1 MSDDDAVHA
10 ERIRILE
17 RQVEIL
23 TVHLR
28 TAGDTID
35 GLRREVRDLEALHDR
50 TLRSRLGRSVR
61 RLLGLPQH
69 RRREFPPSG
78 TLNLPPQVD

>member
-1 MSDDDAVHA
+1 MSSDEATQGD
-10 ERIRILE
+10 RIRILE

-23 TVHLR
+23 TAHLR

-50 TLRSRLGRSVR
+50 TLRPSRDRSVR

-69 RRREFPPSG
+69 QRQEFPLA
-78 TLNLPPQVD
+78 TRELPPQVD

>member
-1 MSDDDAVHA
+1 MSSDEATQGD
-10 ERIRILE
+10 RIRILE

-23 TVHLR
+23 TAHLR

-50 TLRSRLGRSVR
+50 TLRSWLGRSVR

-69 RRREFPPSG
+69 QRQEFPLA
-78 TLNLPPQVD
+78 TRELPPQVD

>member
-1 MSDDDAVHA
+1 MSSDEATQGD
-10 ERIRILE
+10 RIRILE

-23 TVHLR
+23 TAHLR

-69 RRREFPPSG
+69 QRQEFPLA
-78 TLNLPPQVD
+78 TRELPPQVD

>member
-23 TVHLR
+23 TAHLR

-50 TLRSRLGRSVR
+50 T
-61 RLLGLPQH
+61 QY
-69 RRREFPPSG
+69 
-78 TLNLPPQVD
+78 